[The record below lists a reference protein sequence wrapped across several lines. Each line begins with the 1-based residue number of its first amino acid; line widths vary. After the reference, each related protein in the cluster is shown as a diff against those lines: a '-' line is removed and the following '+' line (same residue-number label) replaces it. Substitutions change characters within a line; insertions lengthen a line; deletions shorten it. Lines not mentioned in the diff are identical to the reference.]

1 MSLNDILKIALMII
15 GCFGGVG
22 AIVSATVEFTS
33 EKIAERLEK
42 KYELRLNK
50 ELEDFKNKLENKSY
64 VSKTRFDTEFNI
76 YRQLSESTVI
86 MVKAVS

>member
-1 MSLNDILKIALMII
+1 MSLNDILKIALTII

-22 AIVSATVEFTS
+22 AIVSATVKFTS

-50 ELEDFKNKLENKSY
+50 ELEEFKNKLEKSY
-64 VSKTRFDTEFNI
+64 VSKTRFDTEFSI

-86 MVKAVS
+86 MVKEVS